1 MSAKATKNSII
12 IATCIVIVAVILTT
26 SLILSGV
33 VFRSALAATSYTIT
47 YDANGGTLTG
57 SSSVSA
63 TAGSTITLPN
73 VSKVGYSA
81 KWIDQTAPSGTAI
94 TTASQLAGI
103 SSSGTYYLAND
114 IDLSGYSSWTPISSF
129 SGTLDGRGFAIKNL
143 KITSTSTSYVGLF
156 ATTSSATIKNV
167 KLENVN
173 INVSNSGRIYVGAF
187 VGNPTS
193 VTIKNCYV
201 SGTLQAYGATG
212 FMAVSG
218 FVGFS
223 DDNCSISNSTNNARL
238 DISNGSGY
246 DKAWLG
252 AFCGLNSASFSVSN
266 CVNLADIT
274 VTKSV
279 SKLRIGA
286 FVGVNDNSSDTTT
299 LVNCYNIGNIKY
311 TAGTSS
317 TIGGFLGGL
326 GNLSCTNC
334 FTAGDITGG
343 NGGCVVYGS
352 VAGSASVTNCYYLSG
367 LKINGSTVSG
377 TQQSCTAVSTV
388 SDLASKFYN
397 NMSSDDK
404 AVWNY
409 TTGSYPTIKVFDFNL
424 SGNIGDKKVFAGD
437 FSHTIKATYTAN
449 KYTVTLNN
457 QSATTAG
464 STSVVA
470 TFDSAMPAL
479 TKPVRTNWVFAG
491 YWTEVG
497 GKGTQYYN
505 ADGSSTR
512 TWNIANN
519 TTLYAKWTSTINLMQ
534 EGGSGGSATV
544 VGTWSMAMPTAA
556 APARS
561 GYTFGGYYTN
571 KAGAGTQYYN
581 ASMGSTHTYDLS
593 NGQSLYA
600 KWTSA
605 SIILDMQGGS
615 DGTASINPIYNGA
628 MPAATAPTRTGWT
641 FGGYYTAIGGGGTQ
655 YYTKDMASAKN
666 WTEATN
672 VTLYAKWTTTISL
685 NMDGGA
691 NGTAS
696 TVITYN
702 APMPSGLTAP
712 TKTGYTFGGYYTES
726 NGNGTKFYDDKMA
739 SVQNWTLAVNTA
751 LYAKWTPN
759 VYVVTFE
766 YNGATEGNTIASKK
780 VNFGNFYSD
789 LPLPSKAGSS
799 FAGWYLE
806 NTYQHAVTST
816 TVVETA
822 SDHTIYA
829 KWSTWLTLHVSGT
842 SDSVSCV
849 SEINAMYTKAA
860 IEIYPQTGQYVS
872 AISFDNV
879 TFMTISYTDYT
890 ISNLNFALR
899 VTYCASSISN
909 VFGLDFEHIFRNY
922 FDTNGSIHV
931 YLQMMS
937 TPYESLIATSG
948 GGSVTG
954 VAVGA
959 TYGGMAAI
967 IGDNYKEM
975 EDSDT
980 IIISATVCQEGYKFV
995 GWYAA
1000 DNMGVCLST
1009 DESFKIKKSLAYQRQ
1024 LIAKFVLI
1032 GSSEDVNNQVD
1043 NS

>member
-1 MSAKATKNSII
+1 M
-12 IATCIVIVAVILTT
+12 
-26 SLILSGV
+26 
-33 VFRSALAATSYTIT
+33 
-47 YDANGGTLTG
+47 
-57 SSSVSA
+57 
-63 TAGSTITLPN
+63 
-73 VSKVGYSA
+73 
-81 KWIDQTAPSGTAI
+81 
-94 TTASQLAGI
+94 
-103 SSSGTYYLAND
+103 
-114 IDLSGYSSWTPISSF
+114 
-129 SGTLDGRGFAIKNL
+129 
-143 KITSTSTSYVGLF
+143 
-156 ATTSSATIKNV
+156 
-167 KLENVN
+167 
-173 INVSNSGRIYVGAF
+173 
-187 VGNPTS
+187 
-193 VTIKNCYV
+193 
-201 SGTLQAYGATG
+201 
-212 FMAVSG
+212 
-218 FVGFS
+218 
-223 DDNCSISNSTNNARL
+223 
-238 DISNGSGY
+238 
-246 DKAWLG
+246 
-252 AFCGLNSASFSVSN
+252 
-266 CVNLADIT
+266 
-274 VTKSV
+274 
-279 SKLRIGA
+279 
-286 FVGVNDNSSDTTT
+286 
-299 LVNCYNIGNIKY
+299 
-311 TAGTSS
+311 
-317 TIGGFLGGL
+317 
-326 GNLSCTNC
+326 
-334 FTAGDITGG
+334 
-343 NGGCVVYGS
+343 
-352 VAGSASVTNCYYLSG
+352 
-367 LKINGSTVSG
+367 
-377 TQQSCTAVSTV
+377 
-388 SDLASKFYN
+388 
-397 NMSSDDK
+397 
-404 AVWNY
+404 
-409 TTGSYPTIKVFDFNL
+409 
-424 SGNIGDKKVFAGD
+424 
-437 FSHTIKATYTAN
+437 
-449 KYTVTLNN
+449 
-457 QSATTAG
+457 
-464 STSVVA
+464 A

-544 VGTWSMAMPTAA
+544 VGTWSMAMPTAT
-556 APARS
+556 APSRN

-571 KAGAGTQYYN
+571 KGGAGTQYYN

-605 SIILDMQGGS
+605 SVILDMQGGS

-759 VYVVTFE
+759 VYTVTFE

-1032 GSSEDVNNQVD
+1032 GSSEDVSNQVD